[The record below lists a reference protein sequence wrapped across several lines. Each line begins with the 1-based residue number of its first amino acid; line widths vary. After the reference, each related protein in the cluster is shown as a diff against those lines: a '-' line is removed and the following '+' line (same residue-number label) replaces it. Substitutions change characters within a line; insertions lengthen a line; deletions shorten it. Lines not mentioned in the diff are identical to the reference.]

1 MSIGSLTLQESHR
14 FTKLILDFVSENPKL
29 QSFYGLSHQKENY
42 LKQIE
47 QRKAIPVNRNL
58 LADSL
63 LGQYGTIEKIDDSV
77 LRNVESLRKENCFT
91 VTTGHQLNIFTGPLY
106 FVYKILHTIKL
117 ADELNATYP
126 EFEFVPIYWM
136 NSEDHDIDEVG
147 QFKLFG
153 HKYVWETNQTGA
165 TGRMKPNDLAQF
177 CEILNDVFSNNEAVK
192 EIVEVFKKAYASFDN
207 LADATRYFTNELF
220 GVKGLVIIDSD
231 DAALKSSFAATVKSD
246 VLEHKPY
253 KVVSST
259 NDKLVAS
266 DYSTQVNPREINSF
280 YLENDIRNRI
290 VKTDSDYRVLN
301 TEIRFTE
308 EELIKEID
316 SHPER
321 FSPNVV
327 LRPLFQEFILPN
339 LTYVGGAGE
348 LSYWLQ
354 YKAYFAQFGVSF
366 PMLCLRNH
374 FLILNQNQVNRLQES
389 KLTAQDLFGGIDDV
403 VKKYVLN
410 SSNAE
415 VEIEEELELSEKLFE
430 NLKTKAEF
438 IDASLIASVE
448 SEQVRF
454 EKALNN
460 WKGRFTR
467 SLKQQN
473 EVSVKRLKKLHSKL
487 FPEGYLQERYTNF
500 LEVYAQNP
508 EQFFEI
514 LYREIRPF
522 ETEFLI
528 AEV

>member
-1 MSIGSLTLQESHR
+1 MSTGTLTLQESHR

-29 QSFYGLSHQKENY
+29 ESFYGLYHRKENY

-47 QRKAIPVNRNL
+47 HRKTIPVNRDL
-58 LADSL
+58 LTESL
-63 LGQYGTIEKIDDSV
+63 LRQYGKLENIDDSV
-77 LRNVESLRKENCFT
+77 LRNIESLRRENCFT

-153 HKYVWETNQTGA
+153 QKYVWETKQTGA
-165 TGRMKPNDLAQF
+165 TGRMNPNELVQF
-177 CEILNDVFSNNEAVK
+177 CETLNDVFSNNEPVK
-192 EIVEVFKKAYASFDN
+192 EIIEVFNKAYSKFDN
-207 LADATRYFTNELF
+207 LADATRCFANELF
-220 GVKGLVIIDSD
+220 GSKGLVIIDSD
-231 DAALKSSFAATVKSD
+231 DSALKATFSHILKQD
-246 VLEHKPY
+246 ILENEPY
-253 KVVSST
+253 EVVSST
-259 NDKLVAS
+259 NEKLISA

-280 YLENDIRNRI
+280 YLENGIRNRI
-290 VKTDSDYRVLN
+290 IKTDSDYRVLN
-301 TEIRFTE
+301 TEIRFTQY
-308 EELIKEID
+308 ELVQEID
-316 SHPER
+316 NHPER

-327 LRPLFQEFILPN
+327 LRPLFQEFVLPN

-354 YKAYFAQFGVSF
+354 YKTYFSQFEVSF

-374 FLILNQNQVNRLQES
+374 FLILNQQQVNRLQES
-389 KLTAQDLFGGIDDV
+389 KLIAQDLFGGIDDV

-410 SSNAE
+410 SSSAE
-415 VEIEEELELSEKLFE
+415 VEIDKELELSEKLFE
-430 NLKTKAEF
+430 NLKSKAEF
-438 IDASLIASVE
+438 IDASLVASVE

-473 EVSVKRLKKLHSKL
+473 EVAVNRLKKLHSKL

-514 LYREIRPF
+514 VYNEIRPF

-528 AEV
+528 AEI